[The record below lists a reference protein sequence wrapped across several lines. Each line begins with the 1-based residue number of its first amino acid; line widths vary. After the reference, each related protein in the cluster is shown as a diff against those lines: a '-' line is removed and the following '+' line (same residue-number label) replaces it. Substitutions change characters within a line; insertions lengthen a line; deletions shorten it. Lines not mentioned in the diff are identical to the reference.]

1 LFFPISKFILSNK
14 KPQVFSSVKYSGKAA
29 VFTDG
34 SGKPLDF
41 GVLIMDSS
49 IYAMLVCSEFRLAVL
64 VIDRQG
70 ERTVEDIFWMTDEDF
85 EAGVAAISG
94 ASGVRPSKQDTKV
107 NSYAWSIAEKLDEGV
122 RLRVTEAVDE
132 SDMTECLECGM
143 MNPKGT
149 PYCLECG
156 CELE

>member
-1 LFFPISKFILSNK
+1 MVKSNYLIINK
-14 KPQVFSSVKYSGKAA
+14 KPQTFSSVKYSGKAA

-49 IYAMLVCSEFRLAVL
+49 IYTMLVCSEFRLAVL

-107 NSYAWSIAEKLDEGV
+107 NSYAWSIAEKLEAGV
-122 RLRVTEAVDE
+122 QLRVTDAVNE
-132 SDMTECLECGM
+132 SDMLVCPECGM
-143 MNPKGT
+143 LNPKGSE
-149 PYCLECG
+149 YCLDCG
-156 CELE
+156 AEL

>member
-1 LFFPISKFILSNK
+1 MVKSNYLIINK

-107 NSYAWSIAEKLDEGV
+107 NSYAWSIAEKLEAGV
-122 RLRVTEAVDE
+122 QLRVTDAVNE
-132 SDMTECLECGM
+132 SDMLVCPECGM
-143 MNPKGT
+143 LNPKGSE
-149 PYCLECG
+149 YCLDCG
-156 CELE
+156 AEL